1 LKLYDAIEMI
11 KTWLE
16 LYRESSENDKKTD
29 EWKKGMLKIISVL
42 SINED
47 LENTPFKEK
56 IEESINLAK
65 KNDLNQLQTIYEK
78 LDEVN
83 NYFQEN

>member
-1 LKLYDAIEMI
+1 MI

>member
-1 LKLYDAIEMI
+1 MI

-65 KNDLNQLQTIYEK
+65 KNDLNQLQIICEK

>member
-1 LKLYDAIEMI
+1 MI

-65 KNDLNQLQTIYEK
+65 KNDLNQLQTIYEI

>member
-1 LKLYDAIEMI
+1 MKLYDTIEMI
-11 KTWLE
+11 KTWLD

-29 EWKKGMLKIISVL
+29 EWKKGMLKIITVL
-42 SINED
+42 SISED

-65 KNDLNQLQTIYEK
+65 KNDLNYLQTIYEK
-78 LDEVN
+78 LEEVN
-83 NYFQEN
+83 NYFQEI

>member
-1 LKLYDAIEMI
+1 MKLYDAIEMI

-65 KNDLNQLQTIYEK
+65 KNDLNQLQTIYEI

>member
-1 LKLYDAIEMI
+1 MKLYDAIEMI

>member
-1 LKLYDAIEMI
+1 MI

-47 LENTPFKEK
+47 LKNTPFKEK